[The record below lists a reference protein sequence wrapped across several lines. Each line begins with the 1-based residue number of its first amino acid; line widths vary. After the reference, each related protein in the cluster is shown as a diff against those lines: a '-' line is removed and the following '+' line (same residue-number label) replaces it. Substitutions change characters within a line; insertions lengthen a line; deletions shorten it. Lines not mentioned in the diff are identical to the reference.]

1 MKICIIGGGLT
12 SLVLAESLSKK
23 GVDIDLIIK
32 NEKKSQKNSRTLGI
46 SSENLKL
53 LKNLFPS
60 IYKLG
65 NKIDKIEIYND
76 TKNKILNF
84 GKPNTTLFY
93 MFKYEHILTNV
104 KKKIIKN
111 RNIKIIFTLKTF
123 QFSDKILDKYNL
135 IIDTN
140 LKNNF
145 SKKHFHKYINKD
157 YFSSAYINVIKHDK
171 IKNNIARQVF
181 TNIGPLAFL
190 PLSQNLTSIVYSV
203 IDNKN
208 EKIDEP
214 NLISKIN
221 SFSFGYKNVSFSKF
235 DNFKL
240 NLNLSK
246 KYYYKNVLAFGDKL
260 HTVHPLAGQGFNMS
274 IRDIKI
280 LNNIIK
286 NKINLGLPLDTYAL
300 DEFQN
305 LAKYKNIIFAT
316 GIDFIFEFFSIERKI
331 PKIVTNKLFNFLD
344 NNKKINKYFSNIANK
359 GI

>member
-46 SSENLKL
+46 SSENLNL

-93 MFKYEHILTNV
+93 MFKYEHILKNV

-280 LNNIIK
+280 LNNIIN

>member
-260 HTVHPLAGQGFNMS
+260 HTIHPLAGQGFNMS
-274 IRDIKI
+274 LRDIKI
-280 LNNIIK
+280 LNNIIN

>member
-32 NEKKSQKNSRTLGI
+32 KEKKSQKNSRTLGI

-260 HTVHPLAGQGFNMS
+260 HTIHPLAGQGFNMS
-274 IRDIKI
+274 LRDIKI
-280 LNNIIK
+280 LNNIIN

>member
-46 SSENLKL
+46 SSENLNL

-84 GKPNTTLFY
+84 GKPNNTLFY

-260 HTVHPLAGQGFNMS
+260 HTIHPLAGQGFNMS
-274 IRDIKI
+274 LRDIKI
-280 LNNIIK
+280 LNNIIN